1 MVNPV
6 ERLQRDILETQ
17 ASLKLIQE
25 QIANKKPWYREVPG
39 LISVIAFL
47 ISTGSTFY
55 SCQRESIQDRSDA
68 QMTMNSLSQ
77 RLITLP
83 KENLEA
89 GIKYK
94 DDHQTL
100 KQVLSLANMENATNM
115 DSLEDLIRRY
125 PAVATDHHKYVLALA
140 LRSSGQPIRSNII
153 LAELARNAKSP
164 NVLIAANRDLAG
176 MELFNRESDKGR
188 YHYRRSIAIVDQ
200 NPQMDAFVKN
210 SYNQETYL
218 HWASS
223 EYHSG
228 NCSAAK
234 EALERAKALKV
245 PGNPHAKSFLFIDQT
260 IQDCPLSNQPT
271 PSKPPPLVLPQ
282 DALLRQDI
290 KIVPPIPAD

>member
-55 SCQRESIQDRSDA
+55 SCQRESVQDRSDA
-68 QMTMNSLSQ
+68 QMTMNSLHQ

-94 DDHQTL
+94 DDPQAL

-125 PAVATDHHKYVLALA
+125 PTVATDHHKYVLAFA
-140 LRSSGQPIRSNII
+140 LKSSGQPIRSNAI

-164 NVLIAANRDLAG
+164 NVLIAANRDLASV
-176 MELFNRESDKGR
+176 ELFNRQPDKGR
-188 YHYRRSIAIVDQ
+188 DRYRGSIAIVDQ
-200 NPQMDAFVKN
+200 SPQMDAFVKN
-210 SYNQETYL
+210 FYNQETYL
-218 HWASS
+218 HWANS
-223 EYHSG
+223 EYYSG
-228 NCSAAK
+228 DCSAAK
-234 EALERAKALKV
+234 EALERAKALQV
-245 PGNPHAKSFLFIDQT
+245 PGNPLAKSFLVMDQT
-260 IQDCPLSNQPT
+260 IQACLLSNQPT
-271 PSKPPPLVLPQ
+271 PSKLPPLVLPQ
-282 DALLRQDI
+282 DALLRQDN
-290 KIVPPIPAD
+290 KIVPSIPR